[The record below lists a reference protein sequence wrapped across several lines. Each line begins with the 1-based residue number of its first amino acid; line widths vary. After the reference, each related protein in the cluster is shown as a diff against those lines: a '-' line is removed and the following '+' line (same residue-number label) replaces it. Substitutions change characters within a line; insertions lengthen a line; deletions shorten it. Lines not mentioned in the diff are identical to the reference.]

1 MDRMFRDGSGRL
13 QLQGALPGGRKS
25 DAVLRVQAEVLH
37 HVVRVLQ
44 EYLPLPPCRRWGGRM
59 RSAKEEQKEMRDA
72 VLVFSA
78 AFIYLSSAIIDPL
91 LSLVIL
97 FLFLGTVVALFARE
111 RLNEQELESAV
122 S

>member
-1 MDRMFRDGSGRL
+1 
-13 QLQGALPGGRKS
+13 
-25 DAVLRVQAEVLH
+25 
-37 HVVRVLQ
+37 
-44 EYLPLPPCRRWGGRM
+44 M

>member
-1 MDRMFRDGSGRL
+1 
-13 QLQGALPGGRKS
+13 
-25 DAVLRVQAEVLH
+25 
-37 HVVRVLQ
+37 
-44 EYLPLPPCRRWGGRM
+44 M

-72 VLVFSA
+72 VLVLGA

-111 RLNEQELESAV
+111 RLNEQE
-122 S
+122 